1 MAKTTSRL
9 GRGLGSLIAGGSGTP
24 RPSAGSRTKPPSP
37 TKKRNSSQRAKPKPA
52 SARNSPQNNSK
63 IPGENLIEITL
74 GDIVPNP
81 HQPRKVIEPQAI
93 QELAASIEAE
103 GLLQPVVV
111 RKSGDSFELIAGE
124 RRWRAHE
131 FLGREK
137 ILARVLDA
145 SDLSSASL
153 SLIENLQREGLNPIE
168 EAMGYHSLVHDFSLT
183 QAKVAERV
191 GKSRVYVTNLLRLLQ
206 LDEELREFLA
216 SGQLS
221 TGHAKVLLGLSDE
234 DKRLGLAK
242 RAVNEQWTVRQCEQA
257 VDEIRNPRGSRPA
270 LSVAGSNGNQYS
282 MHAQQAQSALKREV
296 TIKAGHSGKGKISI
310 AFEDQKDLEN
320 ILVSLGV

>member
-9 GRGLGSLIAGGSGTP
+9 GRGLGSLIAGGSANPVSVADSQDNALPSSPVAENQKASGRI
-24 RPSAGSRTKPPSP
+24 RPEAVSESSLKNDFKSAGQS
-37 TKKRNSSQRAKPKPA
+37 
-52 SARNSPQNNSK
+52 
-63 IPGENLIEITL
+63 LIEVSL

-81 HQPRKVIEPQAI
+81 HQPRKVIDPEAI

-103 GLLQPVVV
+103 GLLQPIVV

-124 RRWRAHE
+124 RRLRAHE
-131 FLGREK
+131 FLGRVK
-137 ILARVLDA
+137 ILTRVLNA

-206 LDEELREFLA
+206 LDEEIRGFLA

-221 TGHAKVLLGLSDE
+221 TGHAKVLLGLTDE
-234 DKRLGLAK
+234 GRRSEIAK
-242 RAVNEQWTVRQCEQA
+242 QAVLEQWTVRRCEQA
-257 VDEIRNPRGSRPA
+257 VEEIKNPRSSRSS
-270 LSVAGSNGNQYS
+270 LSRSNGNQYS
-282 MHAQQAQSALKREV
+282 SYAKKAQSVLNREV
-296 TIKAGHSGKGKISI
+296 SIKAGASGKGKISL
-310 AFEDQKDLEN
+310 AFEDQGDLEK
-320 ILVSLGV
+320 ILTAMGV